1 MNEGPV
7 SGSCFESSN
16 VGFVGGAAIAEATL
30 NGSYPVAVIQ
40 ILMAC
45 ACPVIDV
52 IRLILLFTLER

>member
-1 MNEGPV
+1 LIQV
-7 SGSCFESSN
+7 SERQLCRREP
-16 VGFVGGAAIAEATL
+16 AIAEATL